1 MYDDFFFLTEN
12 KNRIKRIMY
21 SLQIKHV
28 VKKIILKRDK
38 HEVGTI
44 TISVY
49 K

>member
-1 MYDDFFFLTEN
+1 
-12 KNRIKRIMY
+12 MY

-38 HEVGTI
+38 HEEGTI